1 LCQEATRKLREAAAL
16 GHDNADVQIA
26 FLKLHDGENDSPL
39 LALCRRYALYHDPKA
54 GDEAAEYLKGA
65 GPQTSGPVAV
75 ECLKLVLETPTS
87 SLSPAQDIIITQLV
101 RQNQKAR
108 EYFATEFLSSTTEF
122 FDNIYD
128 RGDDSANC
136 LRTIVLDPQLWP
148 SEETRLQ
155 VEDDLFQLL
164 LAKLM
169 ESGHDLDGRAL
180 RGIAL
185 LLMADV
191 NRLSAFIDQQGFDA
205 ILSSLDVRLPADVR
219 GHATIVASKY
229 LELSEEDGRMY
240 FTEFVTTRVAK
251 QKAETMVVAFS
262 AAAAIFPIATAVTAP
277 LFLTDGFL
285 QSLIPLLE
293 RRLKNAEVHD
303 TFLQLLN
310 AACVD
315 SACRTAIAKYCS
327 EWLSHKVSNGNGN
340 QPAVAATI
348 LAKLRASKA
357 EISSNGNT
365 ADEEHDVQELVSLFK
380 KDLMGEAGNNGE
392 SIEGLA
398 FASLKPEV
406 KEELSQDPAFL
417 RSLCRVLDES
427 KQRPEIVVGG
437 LSIVSN
443 ITQYPP
449 NLSDEQKKMAELKAY
464 ANATKLP
471 TTSSLEDDAHI
482 AARCHAVMQAEF
494 VPVFIRLK
502 KNSSSS
508 VKRLIDGILLSLA
521 KTPKNR
527 GRLAQQGAV
536 KILIAHLTSGESS
549 ETAGHALAR
558 ILISVDP
565 SHVFPS
571 SGSPHITSAIGPLVE
586 MLSPPSTGLQDQPRD
601 LLPVFESLLALTN
614 LASSPDVSAA
624 NLIVR
629 TAWDS
634 IEDLLLSNNSM
645 IRRATSELVC
655 NLVAHDAGAAKY
667 LDGSKRSHQR
677 LHILLALAD
686 VDDMATRR
694 AASGALAMLTQEPGA
709 STNAILDIKRGPE
722 ILLGLCSEG
731 EEEEVVHRGL
741 VCLRNLSCAPE
752 PAGTRARQALR
763 ELGGVEAMKA
773 CLRRTRNPAIL
784 QVGVEAMKALVK

>member
-1 LCQEATRKLREAAAL
+1 
-16 GHDNADVQIA
+16 
-26 FLKLHDGENDSPL
+26 LKLHDGENDLPL
-39 LALCRRYALYHDPKA
+39 LALCRRYALYHDSKA
-54 GDEAAEYLKGA
+54 GDDAADYLKGA

-75 ECLKLVLETPTS
+75 ECLKLVLETSPS
-87 SLSPAQDIIITQLV
+87 SLSSAQDIIITQLV
-101 RQNQKAR
+101 RQNQNAR

-148 SEETRLQ
+148 SEEIRLQ

-205 ILSSLDVRLPADVR
+205 ILSSLDIRLPADVR
-219 GHATIVASKY
+219 SQATIVASKY
-229 LELSEEDGRMY
+229 LELSEEDGRKY

-251 QKAETMVVAFS
+251 QKAEPMVVAFS

-277 LFLTDGFL
+277 LFLTAGFL

-293 RRLKNAEVHD
+293 RKLKNAEVHD

-315 SACRTAIAKYCS
+315 SACRAAIAKHCS
-327 EWLSHKVSNGNGN
+327 GWLSHKVSNGNGN
-340 QPAVAATI
+340 HPAVAATI
-348 LAKLRASKA
+348 LAKLRASKT
-357 EISSNGNT
+357 EIPSDSNT
-365 ADEEHDVQELVSLFK
+365 ADEEDDVQELVNFFK
-380 KDLMGEAGNNGE
+380 KGLMGEAGSDGE

-417 RSLCRVLDES
+417 RSLCRVLDKS
-427 KQRPEIVVGG
+427 NQRPEIVVGG
-437 LSIVSN
+437 LSIISN

-464 ANATKLP
+464 ANATKP
-471 TTSSLEDDAHI
+471 PSTSNLEDDAHI
-482 AARCHAVMQAEF
+482 AARCYAVMQAEF

-508 VKRLIDGILLSLA
+508 VKRLIDGILLSIA

-536 KILIAHLTSGESS
+536 KILIEHLTSGESA
-549 ETAGHALAR
+549 EAAGHALAR

-571 SGSPHITSAIGPLVE
+571 SGSPHITSAVGPLVA
-586 MLSPPSTGLQDQPRD
+586 MLSPAPSGLQDQPRD

-629 TAWDS
+629 TAWDI

-677 LHILLALAD
+677 LHVLLALAD

-694 AASGALAMLTQEPGA
+694 AASGALAMLTQEPSA

-731 EEEEVVHRGL
+731 EEEEVMHRGL

-773 CLRRTRNPAIL
+773 CLRRTHNPAIL

>member
-16 GHDNADVQIA
+16 GHDNPDVQAA
-26 FLKLHDGENDSPL
+26 FLKLHHGQNDSPL

-54 GDEAAEYLKGA
+54 GDEAAEYVKGA
-65 GPQTSGPVAV
+65 GLQISGPAAV
-75 ECLKLVLETPTS
+75 ECLKLVLETPHS
-87 SLSPAQDIIITQLV
+87 SLSPAQDVIISQLA
-101 RQNQKAR
+101 RQNRNVR
-108 EYFATEFLSSTTEF
+108 EYFASELLSSTTEF

-128 RGDDSANC
+128 RGDDAANC
-136 LRTIVLDPQLWP
+136 LRTIVLDPHLWP

-191 NRLSAFIDQQGFDA
+191 SRLGVFIDQQSFDA
-205 ILSSLDVRLPADVR
+205 ILSSLDVRLPTDVR
-219 GHATIVASKY
+219 GQAIIVVSKY
-229 LELSEEDGRMY
+229 LELSEEDGRKY
-240 FTEFVTTRVAK
+240 LTEFVTTRVAK
-251 QKAETMVVAFS
+251 QKAEAVVVAFS
-262 AAAAIFPIATAVTAP
+262 AAAAIFPVATAVAAP
-277 LFLTDGFL
+277 LFLTEGFL
-285 QSLIPLLE
+285 QSLIPLLD
-293 RRLKNAEVHD
+293 RKLKNAEVHD
-303 TFLQLLN
+303 TFLQVIN

-315 SACRTAIAKYCS
+315 GACRDAISKYCS
-327 EWLSHKVSNGNGN
+327 GWLSHKVSNGEGN

-357 EISSNGNT
+357 ELSPNGMND
-365 ADEEHDVQELVSLFK
+365 DEDQDLHDLVGMFK
-380 KDLMGEAGNNGE
+380 KTLMGEPRNGGE

-406 KEELSQDPAFL
+406 KEELSQDAAFL
-417 RSLCRVLDES
+417 KSLCTVLDDNI
-427 KQRPEIVVGG
+427 QRPEIVVGG
-437 LSIVSN
+437 LSIISN

-449 NLSDEQKKMAELKAY
+449 NLSEEQKKMAELKAY
-464 ANATKLP
+464 ANATKVP
-471 TTSSLEDDAHI
+471 TTSGLEDDQHI
-482 AARCHAVMQAEF
+482 AARCNAIVQAEF
-494 VPVFIRLK
+494 IPVFIRLS

-521 KTPKNR
+521 KTPKTR

-536 KILIAHLTSGESS
+536 KLLISHLTSGDLS
-549 ETAGHALAR
+549 EAAGHALAR

-571 SGSPHITSAIGPLVE
+571 SGSPHITSAIGSLVT
-586 MLSPPSTGLQDQPRD
+586 MLSPTSSGLQDQPRD

-655 NLVAHDAGAAKY
+655 NLVAHDAGSAKY
-667 LDGSKRSHQR
+667 LDGSKRSAQR
-677 LHILLALAD
+677 LHVLLALAD
-686 VDDMATRR
+686 ADDMATRR
-694 AASGALAMLTQEPGA
+694 AASGALAMLTQEPGT
-709 STNAILDIKRGPE
+709 STNAILDVKRGPE

-731 EEEEVVHRGL
+731 EEEDVVHRGL
-741 VCLRNLSCAPE
+741 VCLRNISRASD
-752 PAGTRARQALR
+752 PAGTKARQALR
-763 ELGGVEAMKA
+763 DLGAVNVIKA
-773 CLRRTRNPAIL
+773 CLKRTRNPTVV
-784 QVGVEAMKALVK
+784 QVGIEAMKALVK

>member
-1 LCQEATRKLREAAAL
+1 
-16 GHDNADVQIA
+16 
-26 FLKLHDGENDSPL
+26 LKLHDGENDLPL
-39 LALCRRYALYHDPKA
+39 LALCRRYALYHDSKA
-54 GDEAAEYLKGA
+54 GDDAADYLKGA

-75 ECLKLVLETPTS
+75 ECLKLVLETSPS
-87 SLSPAQDIIITQLV
+87 SLSSAQDIIITQLV
-101 RQNQKAR
+101 RQNQNAR

-148 SEETRLQ
+148 SEEIRLQ

-205 ILSSLDVRLPADVR
+205 ILSSLDIRLPADVR
-219 GHATIVASKY
+219 SQATIVASKY
-229 LELSEEDGRMY
+229 LELSEEDGRKY

-251 QKAETMVVAFS
+251 QKAEPMVVAFS

-277 LFLTDGFL
+277 LFLTAGFL

-293 RRLKNAEVHD
+293 RKLKNAEVHD

-315 SACRTAIAKYCS
+315 SACRAAIAKHCS
-327 EWLSHKVSNGNGN
+327 GWLSHKVSNGNGN
-340 QPAVAATI
+340 HPAVAATI
-348 LAKLRASKA
+348 LAKLRASKT
-357 EISSNGNT
+357 EIPSDSNT
-365 ADEEHDVQELVSLFK
+365 ADEEDDVQELVNLFK
-380 KDLMGEAGNNGE
+380 KGLMGEAGSDGE

-417 RSLCRVLDES
+417 RSLCRVLDKS
-427 KQRPEIVVGG
+427 NQRPEIVVGG
-437 LSIVSN
+437 LSVISN

-471 TTSSLEDDAHI
+471 STSNLEDDAHI
-482 AARCHAVMQAEF
+482 AARCYAVMQAEF

-508 VKRLIDGILLSLA
+508 VKRLIDGILLSIA

-536 KILIAHLTSGESS
+536 KILIEHLTSGESA
-549 ETAGHALAR
+549 EAAGHALAR

-571 SGSPHITSAIGPLVE
+571 SGSPHITSAVGPLVA
-586 MLSPPSTGLQDQPRD
+586 MLSPAPSGLQDQPRD

-629 TAWDS
+629 TAWDN

-655 NLVAHDAGAAKY
+655 NLVTHDAGAAKY

-677 LHILLALAD
+677 LHVLLALAD

-694 AASGALAMLTQEPGA
+694 AASGALAMLTQEPSA

-731 EEEEVVHRGL
+731 EEEEVMHRGL

-773 CLRRTRNPAIL
+773 CLRRTHNPAIL

>member
-1 LCQEATRKLREAAAL
+1 M
-16 GHDNADVQIA
+16 
-26 FLKLHDGENDSPL
+26 KLHNGQDESPL

-65 GPQTSGPVAV
+65 GAQVSGPAAV
-75 ECLKLVLETPTS
+75 ECLKLVLETPHS
-87 SLSPAQDIIITQLV
+87 ALSPAQDTIITQLV
-101 RQNQKAR
+101 RQNWNVR
-108 EYFATEFLSSTTEF
+108 EHFASELLSSTTEF

-128 RGDDSANC
+128 RGDETANC
-136 LRTIVLDPQLWP
+136 LRTIVLDPNLWP

-205 ILSSLDVRLPADVR
+205 ILSSLDIRLPADVR
-219 GHATIVASKY
+219 GQATIVVSKY
-229 LELSEEDGRMY
+229 LELSEEDGRKY
-240 FTEFVTTRVAK
+240 LGEFVTTRVAK
-251 QKAETMVVAFS
+251 QKAEAMVVAFS
-262 AAAAIFPIATAVTAP
+262 AAAAIFPVATAVTAP
-277 LFLTDGFL
+277 LFLTEGFL
-285 QSLIPLLE
+285 QSLIPLLD
-293 RRLKNAEVHD
+293 RKLKNAEVHD

-315 SACRTAIAKYCS
+315 GACRAAIAKYS
-327 EWLSHKVSNGNGN
+327 SAWLSHKVSNGDGN
-340 QPAVAATI
+340 QPSLAATV

-357 EISSNGNT
+357 EISSNGSSG
-365 ADEEHDVQELVSLFK
+365 DDDHDVHELVGLFK
-380 KDLMGEAGNNGE
+380 KTLVGEASNGSE

-406 KEELSQDPAFL
+406 KEELAQDAAFL
-417 RSLCRVLDES
+417 KSLRRILEDGV
-427 KQRPEIVVGG
+427 QRPEIVVGG
-437 LSIVSN
+437 LSIISN
-443 ITQYPP
+443 ITQYPA
-449 NLSDEQKKMAELKAY
+449 NLSEEQKKMAELKAY
-464 ANATKLP
+464 ANAAKVP
-471 TTSSLEDDAHI
+471 STSSLEDDQHI
-482 AARCHAVMQAEF
+482 SARCNAVAQAEF
-494 VPVFIRLK
+494 VPIFIQLS
-502 KNSSSS
+502 KNGSSS

-521 KTPKNR
+521 KTPKSR

-536 KILIAHLTSGESS
+536 KLLIAHITSGESS
-549 ETAGHALAR
+549 EAAGHALAR

-571 SGSPHITSAIGPLVE
+571 SGSPHITSAIGPLVAI
-586 MLSPPSTGLQDQPRD
+586 LSPTSSGLQDQPRD

-629 TAWDS
+629 TAWDNV
-634 IEDLLLSNNSM
+634 EDLLLSNNSM
-645 IRRATSELVC
+645 IRRATTELVC
-655 NLVAHDAGAAKY
+655 NLVVHEAGAGKY
-667 LDGSKRSHQR
+667 LDGSKRSNQR
-677 LHILLALAD
+677 LHVLLALAD
-686 VDDMATRR
+686 VEDMATRR
-694 AASGALAMLTQEPGA
+694 AASGALAMLTQDPGT

-731 EEEEVVHRGL
+731 EEEEIVHRGL
-741 VCLRNLSCAPE
+741 VCLQNLSCAPD
-752 PAGTRARQALR
+752 PAGARARQALR
-763 ELGGVEAMKA
+763 NSGAAEVLKT
-773 CLRRTRNPAIL
+773 CLKRTRNPTIL
-784 QVGVEAMKALVK
+784 QIGVEAMKALVK

>member
-1 LCQEATRKLREAAAL
+1 
-16 GHDNADVQIA
+16 
-26 FLKLHDGENDSPL
+26 
-39 LALCRRYALYHDPKA
+39 
-54 GDEAAEYLKGA
+54 
-65 GPQTSGPVAV
+65 
-75 ECLKLVLETPTS
+75 
-87 SLSPAQDIIITQLV
+87 
-101 RQNQKAR
+101 
-108 EYFATEFLSSTTEF
+108 
-122 FDNIYD
+122 
-128 RGDDSANC
+128 
-136 LRTIVLDPQLWP
+136 
-148 SEETRLQ
+148 
-155 VEDDLFQLL
+155 
-164 LAKLM
+164 M
-169 ESGHDLDGRAL
+169 
-180 RGIAL
+180 
-185 LLMADV
+185 
-191 NRLSAFIDQQGFDA
+191 
-205 ILSSLDVRLPADVR
+205 
-219 GHATIVASKY
+219 
-229 LELSEEDGRMY
+229 
-240 FTEFVTTRVAK
+240 
-251 QKAETMVVAFS
+251 
-262 AAAAIFPIATAVTAP
+262 
-277 LFLTDGFL
+277 
-285 QSLIPLLE
+285 
-293 RRLKNAEVHD
+293 
-303 TFLQLLN
+303 
-310 AACVD
+310 
-315 SACRTAIAKYCS
+315 
-327 EWLSHKVSNGNGN
+327 
-340 QPAVAATI
+340 
-348 LAKLRASKA
+348 
-357 EISSNGNT
+357 
-365 ADEEHDVQELVSLFK
+365 
-380 KDLMGEAGNNGE
+380 
-392 SIEGLA
+392 
-398 FASLKPEV
+398 
-406 KEELSQDPAFL
+406 
-417 RSLCRVLDES
+417 
-427 KQRPEIVVGG
+427 VGG
-437 LSIVSN
+437 LSIISN

-494 VPVFIRLK
+494 VPVFIRLQ

-571 SGSPHITSAIGPLVE
+571 SGSPHITSAIGPLVAI
-586 MLSPPSTGLQDQPRD
+586 LSPPSTGLQDQPRD

-677 LHILLALAD
+677 LHVLLALAD

-709 STNAILDIKRGPE
+709 LTNAILDIKRGPE

-741 VCLRNLSCAPE
+741 VCLRNLSCAPD

-773 CLRRTRNPAIL
+773 CLSRTRNPTIL

>member
-1 LCQEATRKLREAAAL
+1 
-16 GHDNADVQIA
+16 
-26 FLKLHDGENDSPL
+26 LKLHDGENDSPL
-39 LALCRRYALYHDPKA
+39 LALCRRYALYHDSKA
-54 GDEAAEYLKGA
+54 GDDAVDYLKGA
-65 GPQTSGPVAV
+65 GPQIPSPVAV
-75 ECLKLVLETPTS
+75 ECLKLVLETPPS

-101 RQNQKAR
+101 RQDQKAR
-108 EYFATEFLSSTTEF
+108 EYFAAEFLSSTTEF

-219 GHATIVASKY
+219 SQATIVASKY
-229 LELSEEDGRMY
+229 LEISEEDGRKY
-240 FTEFVTTRVAK
+240 FAEFVTTRVAR
-251 QKAETMVVAFS
+251 QNTETLIVAFS
-262 AAAAIFPIATAVTAP
+262 AATAIFPIATAVTAP
-277 LFLTDGFL
+277 LFLTAGFL
-285 QSLIPLLE
+285 ESLIPLLE
-293 RRLKNAEVHD
+293 RKLKNAQVHD

-315 SACRTAIAKYCS
+315 SACRAAIAKHCS
-327 EWLSHKVSNGNGN
+327 GWLSHKVSNGHGN

-357 EISSNGNT
+357 EISPNSNT
-365 ADEEHDVQELVSLFK
+365 ADEEDDVQELVDLFK
-380 KDLMGEAGNNGE
+380 KDVMGEAGSDGE

-417 RSLCRVLDES
+417 RSLCRVLDKS
-427 KQRPEIVVGG
+427 NQRPEIVVGG
-437 LSIVSN
+437 LSIISN

-464 ANATKLP
+464 ANATKP
-471 TTSSLEDDAHI
+471 PSTSSLEDDAHI
-482 AARCHAVMQAEF
+482 AARCYAVLQAEF

-508 VKRLIDGILLSLA
+508 VKRLIDGILLSIA

-536 KILIAHLTSGESS
+536 KLLIEHLTSGESA
-549 ETAGHALAR
+549 EAAGHALAR

-571 SGSPHITSAIGPLVE
+571 SGSPHITSAVGPLVA
-586 MLSPPSTGLQDQPRD
+586 MLSPASTGLQDQPRD

-624 NLIVR
+624 NLIAR

-634 IEDLLLSNNSM
+634 IEDLLLSNNTL
-645 IRRATSELVC
+645 IRRATCELVC

-677 LHILLALAD
+677 LHVLLALAD

-694 AASGALAMLTQEPGA
+694 AAGGALAMLTQEPGA
-709 STNAILDIKRGPE
+709 SANAVLDIKRGPE

-752 PAGTRARQALR
+752 PAGTRARQTLR
-763 ELGGVEAMKA
+763 ELGGVETMKA
-773 CLRRTRNPAIL
+773 CLRRIHNPAIL